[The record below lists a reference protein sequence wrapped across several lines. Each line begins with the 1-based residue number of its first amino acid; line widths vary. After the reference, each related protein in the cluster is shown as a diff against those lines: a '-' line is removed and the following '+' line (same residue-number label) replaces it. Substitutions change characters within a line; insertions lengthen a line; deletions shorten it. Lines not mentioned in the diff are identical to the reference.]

1 MNRVQSI
8 TGSIT
13 SNNLI
18 KVSSFYSILKGNSAA
33 LVIAPV
39 PTSWF
44 SQWQQGRVLHRGDDY
59 VDLKM
64 KLGRQMWEQTLG
76 LFPHLSGKVR
86 SFNVKLLVP
95 LECTHFDL
103 MCKLNL

>member
-1 MNRVQSI
+1 MNRVPINGFI
-8 TGSIT
+8 TN
-13 SNNLI
+13 NNLFE
-18 KVSSFYSILKGNSAA
+18 VSSFYSILKGNSAA

-44 SQWQQGRVLHRGDDY
+44 SQWQHGRVLHRGDDY
-59 VDLKM
+59 VDLKL

-86 SFNVKLLVP
+86 WFVVKPRSRVISWNAQIL
-95 LECTHFDL
+95 T
-103 MCKLNL
+103 